1 MDKFNNLNGKTNIQ
15 SHKKQ
20 RSLIIISLTAIIAFS
35 VGFVLIYYLNR
46 PPKLPDET
54 KQGNK
59 NFKDDMTDGPMLAAN
74 CKKGFYTFLVVG
86 TDNEG
91 YHTDTIMVISLD
103 TTSNKVNIVSIPRD
117 TQVDVTRNPKR
128 INTAYCIGGIKQL
141 NREIKSI
148 IGFSPHYHIVV
159 SLEAFEKLVDTVGGV
174 KFDVPI
180 DMHKVDRAQDLYIN
194 LKKGVQILD
203 GDKALQLVRFRNY
216 PNSADIARI
225 KTQQHFIMALANK
238 ILRVS
243 NITKIDEFIDIIK
256 EHVETDLSIRDMQ
269 WFARKV
275 IKIDPKKDIAAHTL
289 PFSGFGN
296 YKGHSYVYLDA
307 DEVVNMVNQT
317 INPYTRDVVI
327 DDISIIRLED

>member
-1 MDKFNNLNGKTNIQ
+1 MNN
-15 SHKKQ
+15 SHSYHKKSN
-20 RSLIIISLTAIIAFS
+20 SLPIISLTVIIAFS
-35 VGFVLIYYLNR
+35 LGFCLIYYLNR
-46 PPKLPDET
+46 PPELT
-54 KQGNK
+54 KQIEQEDIS
-59 NFKDDMTDGPMLAAN
+59 FKDNMTDGPILTGDY
-74 CKKGFYTFLVVG
+74 KKGFYTFLVVG

-128 INTAYCIGGIKQL
+128 INTAYSIGGIKQL

-159 SLEAFEKLVDTVGGV
+159 SLEAFEKLVDTIGGV

-180 DMHKVDRAQDLYIN
+180 DMNKVDRAQDLYIN

-238 ILRVS
+238 LLRVS
-243 NITKIDEFIDIIK
+243 NITKIDEFIDIFK
-256 EHVETDLSIRDMQ
+256 EHVETNLSTRDMQ

-275 IKIDPKKDIAAHTL
+275 MQIDLKKDIATYTL
-289 PFSGFGN
+289 PFNGFGN

-317 INPYTRDVVI
+317 INPYTRDIVI
-327 DDISIIRLED
+327 DDISVIRLKD